1 MERIE
6 GTKKWDASAYWKE
19 QDFQTS
25 ARHHWI
31 FTHQLGYLL
40 HPKISIGSN
49 PLKIADVAC
58 GNAYVSLLSS
68 SIPSNYSPYGSAW
81 LLDLA
86 RQHPQHDYV
95 GLDIT
100 PAHFP
105 AAGNLPANIRLHVL
119 DAFAELPEQY
129 IGAFDI
135 VSIRTIYSAVI
146 DNNVEPLLSNL
157 LKMLKPGGYL
167 QWAENDA
174 STLTARAPEGTGM
187 DAMTSVASI
196 QKFFSRHQGK
206 MDPEWL
212 HNLASTL
219 EQHGCEVLADDTIKS
234 LPELSRAWSDNLL
247 MVWIGLPGRLPEQA
261 VPLPQVPGLP
271 ASLSRESLGDLVMQ
285 SAAEASQGAWAAM
298 DQRVVV
304 ARNTG

>member
-6 GTKKWDASAYWKE
+6 GTKKWDATAYWKE

-40 HPKISIGSN
+40 HPKIAVGSN

-58 GNAYVSLLSS
+58 GNA
-68 SIPSNYSPYGSAW
+68 AW
-81 LLDLA
+81 ILDLA
-86 RQHPQHDYV
+86 RQHPQHEYV

-105 AAGNLPANIRLHVL
+105 AAGNLPPNIRLHVL
-119 DAFAELPEQY
+119 DAFAELPSEHV
-129 IGAFDI
+129 GAFDI

-212 HNLASTL
+212 HNLRPTL
-219 EQHGCEVLADDTIKS
+219 ERHGCEVLADDTVKPF
-234 LPELSRAWSDNLL
+234 PELSRAWSDNLL
-247 MVWIGLPGRLPEQA
+247 MVWIGLPARLPEQA
-261 VPLPQVPGLP
+261 IPLPHVPGLP
-271 ASLSRESLGDLVMQ
+271 ASLSRQSLGDLVMQ

-304 ARNTG
+304 ARKTG

>member
-25 ARHHWI
+25 ARHVLECNRKLHLQHWI

-40 HPKISIGSN
+40 HPKISVGEK

-58 GNAYVSLLSS
+58 GNA
-68 SIPSNYSPYGSAW
+68 AW

-86 RQHPQHDYV
+86 RQHPQHEYV

-105 AAGNLPANIRLHVL
+105 AAGNLPPNIRLHVQ
-119 DAFAELPEQY
+119 DAFAELPSEY
-129 IGAFDI
+129 VGAFDI

-187 DAMTSVASI
+187 NAMTSVASI
-196 QKFFSRHQGK
+196 QNFFSRHQGK
-206 MDPEWL
+206 MDPGWL
-212 HNLASTL
+212 HNLGSTL
-219 EQHGCEVLADDTIKS
+219 EQHGCEVLADDVIVP

-247 MVWIGLPGRLPEQA
+247 MVWMGLPGRLPEQA
-261 VPLPQVPGLP
+261 IPLPQVPGLP
-271 ASLSRESLGDLVMQ
+271 ASLSRQSLGDLIMQ
-285 SAAEASQGAWAAM
+285 STAEASQGAWAAM

-304 ARNTG
+304 ARKAG